1 MDKKFLFLGLLILML
16 AGSTSYFFTQNRQ
29 LKEEIKVEKKKE
41 PEQEIVRVP
50 EKVEKTDVSKVEVV
64 SEDKEENSVEK
75 TSESNVQSDISSNV
89 VNQSL
94 LESKQEVL
102 AFMDSFVQNYFVVD
116 DVKTHNEYLQAHV
129 GKELFDTL
137 VVPDDYLL
145 TVTQETII
153 EDQTFYVDFVDD
165 MNVRIAGIVDL
176 RIGNVPQSMFGSFE
190 LVKKGSD
197 WIVETCTFESIT
209 SSTEA
214 N

>member
-16 AGSTSYFFTQNRQ
+16 SGSTSYLFTQNRQ
-29 LKEEIKVEKKKE
+29 LKEEIKVEKQKE
-41 PEQEIVRVP
+41 PEQEIVRVS

-64 SEDKEENSVEK
+64 SEGKEENSVEQ
-75 TSESNVQSDISSNV
+75 TSESNVQSDTSSNV
-89 VNQSL
+89 ANQSL

-129 GKELFDTL
+129 GEELFDTL
-137 VVPDDYLL
+137 VLPDDYLL

-153 EDQTFYVDFVDD
+153 EDQTFYVDLVDD

-190 LVKKGSD
+190 LVKQGSD

-209 SSTEA
+209 SSTEG